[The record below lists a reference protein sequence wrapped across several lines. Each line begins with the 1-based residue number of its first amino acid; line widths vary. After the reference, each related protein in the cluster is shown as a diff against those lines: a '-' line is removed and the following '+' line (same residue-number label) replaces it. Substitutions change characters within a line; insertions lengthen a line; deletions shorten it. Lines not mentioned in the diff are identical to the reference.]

1 MTCVSGD
8 RARLMSRQSKE
19 HNEPWTNFDK
29 FRGKNKHHT
38 TRYMSLEDQG
48 KVSKNSGQ
56 DGSRYMSWWLSRSVV
71 DEA

>member
-19 HNEPWTNFDK
+19 HNDK

-38 TRYMSLEDQG
+38 RRYMSLEDQG

-56 DGSRYMSWWLSRSVV
+56 DGSRYRSLVV
-71 DEA
+71 ITVGG